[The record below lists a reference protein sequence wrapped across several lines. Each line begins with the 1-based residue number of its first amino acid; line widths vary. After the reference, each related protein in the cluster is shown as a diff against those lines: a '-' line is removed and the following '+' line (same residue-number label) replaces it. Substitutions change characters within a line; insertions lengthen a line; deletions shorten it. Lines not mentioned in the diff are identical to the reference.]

1 MSILARSL
9 YAYRFFEIV
18 NRVCL
23 IQSVSCLSDSTT
35 TTGKDQTNTS
45 NESLRSCDFEIFGAV
60 QHVYFRQHTQQQATK
75 LNLIG
80 WVKNTEMNTVKGHM
94 EGLKTNIDQMKI
106 WLQTKGSP
114 KSKITKAEFTNE
126 KSITKLIGNTFDIKR

>member
-23 IQSVSCLSDSTT
+23 IEPVSYLSNSTT
-35 TTGKDQTNTS
+35 TTGKDLTNTS
-45 NESLRSCDFEIFGAV
+45 NGSLRSCDFEILGTV
-60 QHVYFRQHTQQQATK
+60 QHVFFRQHTQQQATK
-75 LNLIG
+75 LNLVG
-80 WVKNTEMNTVKGHM
+80 WVKNTEINTVQGHM
-94 EGLKTNIDQMKI
+94 EGQKNNIDQMKI

-126 KSITKLIGNTFDIKR
+126 KPITKLTGNTFDIRR

>member
-1 MSILARSL
+1 MTILARSL

-35 TTGKDQTNTS
+35 TTGKDLTNTS
-45 NESLRSCDFEIFGAV
+45 NESLRSCDFEIFGTV
-60 QHVYFRQHTQQQATK
+60 QRVYFRQHTQEQATK
-75 LNLIG
+75 LNLVG
-80 WVKNTEMNTVKGHM
+80 WVKNTKMNTVQGHM
-94 EGLKTNIDQMKI
+94 EGYKTNIDQMKI

-114 KSKITKAEFTNE
+114 KSKIIKAEFTNE
-126 KSITKLIGNTFDIKR
+126 KPITKLTENIFDIKR